1 MSPMT
6 SPSALTT
13 IATTAFSS
21 PFDLPM
27 APRIRPIG
35 PSTIGKNKKAMA
47 PQMMPATEKPLPADL
62 GVGMLAGAFL
72 DAPQLGQNWLVSA
85 MVFPQL
91 AQNMVVCLPW

>member
-1 MSPMT
+1 
-6 SPSALTT
+6 
-13 IATTAFSS
+13 
-21 PFDLPM
+21 
-27 APRIRPIG
+27 
-35 PSTIGKNKKAMA
+35 
-47 PQMMPATEKPLPADL
+47 L